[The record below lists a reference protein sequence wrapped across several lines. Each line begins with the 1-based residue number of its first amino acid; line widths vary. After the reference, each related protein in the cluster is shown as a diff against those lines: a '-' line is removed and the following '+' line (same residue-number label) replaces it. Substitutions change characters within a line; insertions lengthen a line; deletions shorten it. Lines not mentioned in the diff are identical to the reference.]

1 MTNKVKKALLVAAT
15 ISVLQGCVAAAV
27 VGVVG
32 GATVANDNRSLGNQI
47 DDHKI
52 EFSAHSKLSKAEG
65 LADNTNL
72 QVVSMNGK
80 VLIVGQAPN
89 TYLKDLAIKT
99 LNEVEGVDFI
109 YDQIRIS
116 NTTSLSTR
124 SNDVWLTSKVKTALF
139 GSDKLDA
146 TNVKVVTE
154 NGEVFLMGLV
164 EAGEA
169 EAAVDVARHVGGVNR
184 VFKMFE
190 IIEPKS

>member
-1 MTNKVKKALLVAAT
+1 MKLTKFLLLTGIVAA
-15 ISVLQGCVAAAV
+15 LQGCVAAAV

-32 GATVANDNRSLGNQI
+32 GASVANDNRSLGKYV
-47 DDHKI
+47 DDNKI
-52 EFSAHSKLSKAEG
+52 EFSAHAKLAEHDG
-65 LADNTNL
+65 IDENTNL

-80 VLIVGQAPN
+80 ILVVGQSPN
-89 TYLKDLAIKT
+89 QYLKDLAIKT
-99 LNEVEGVDFI
+99 LNQVDGVEQI

-116 NTTSLSTR
+116 NTTSISTR

-139 GSDKLDA
+139 GSDELDA

-164 EAGEA
+164 KA
-169 EAAVDVARHVGGVNR
+169 EQADAAADVARHVGGVNR

-190 IIEPKS
+190 IID

>member
-1 MTNKVKKALLVAAT
+1 MNKSTVKFLMVAA
-15 ISVLQGCVAAAV
+15 SVALLQGCVAAAV

-32 GATVANDNRSLGNQI
+32 GATVANDNRSLGKQI

-52 EFSAHSKLSKAEG
+52 EFTAHARLAEADG
-65 LADNTNL
+65 LTDNANL
-72 QVVSMNGK
+72 QVVSVNAK

-99 LNEVEGVDFI
+99 LNQVDGVEFI
-109 YDQIRIS
+109 YDQIRVS
-116 NTTSLSTR
+116 NTTSLTTR

-139 GSDKLDA
+139 GSDNLDA
-146 TNVKVVTE
+146 TNIKVVTE

-164 EAGEA
+164 KAQEATEA
-169 EAAVDVARHVGGVNR
+169 VEIARHVGGVNR

-190 IIEPKS
+190 IIQ